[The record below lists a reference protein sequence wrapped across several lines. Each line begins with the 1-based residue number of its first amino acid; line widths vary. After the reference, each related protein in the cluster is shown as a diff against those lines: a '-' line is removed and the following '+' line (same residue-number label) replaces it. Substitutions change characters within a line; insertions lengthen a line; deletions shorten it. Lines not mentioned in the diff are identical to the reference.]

1 MFDRILLVCL
11 GNICRSPTAKFLLQ
25 QALPAKQIDSAGIT
39 AMVKDDA
46 VSGTKKGWDMDA
58 KARDIAKQNGYEFGS
73 HEAQQLT
80 RELINQ
86 HDLILVMEQ
95 EHRQYIGKRYPEAM
109 AKTMLLGHWLEATS
123 GASQQ
128 GKEIPDPYRRSDEV
142 YQHVFELIEKS
153 CNEWKSK
160 L

>member
-11 GNICRSPTAKFLLQ
+11 GNICRSPTAKFMLQ
-25 QALPAKQIDSAGIT
+25 QALPDKHIDSAGIT
-39 AMVKDDA
+39 AMVKDG
-46 VSGTKKGWDMDA
+46 VGHDMDG
-58 KARDIAKQNGYEFGS
+58 KAREIAAANGHTFPQ
-73 HEAQQLT
+73 HNAQQLT

-86 HDLILVMEQ
+86 HDLILVMEH

-109 AKTMLLGHWLEATS
+109 AKTMLLGHWLERTS

-153 CNEWKSK
+153 CNEWKTK

>member
-1 MFDRILLVCL
+1 MFNRILVVCL

-25 QALPAKQIDSAGIT
+25 HALPAKQIDSAGIT
-39 AMVKDDA
+39 AMLH
-46 VSGTKKGWDMDA
+46 SEGKGWDMDA
-58 KARDIAKQNGYEFGS
+58 KARQIAKQNGHEFGS

-80 RELINQ
+80 RELVNQ

-109 AKTMLLGHWLEATS
+109 AKTMLLGHWLAP
-123 GASQQ
+123 AKQ